1 MKCYYLDYSQQ
12 PKGPYP
18 DLWIDQLIHSGMLD
32 DNIQVWC
39 EQIGEWMTWED
50 YVKKSQDYI
59 ECPHCGSQL
68 KIEQEFFEKKLTGD
82 LRPGAGVC
90 LPPDGCP
97 QPERRFS
104 V

>member
-50 YVKKSQDYI
+50 YVKKS
-59 ECPHCGSQL
+59 HN
-68 KIEQEFFEKKLTGD
+68 
-82 LRPGAGVC
+82 
-90 LPPDGCP
+90 
-97 QPERRFS
+97 
-104 V
+104 